1 MSTPAVSVSPVRG
14 KRRWWRLADW
24 RIRTKLTLLVGLP
37 VALVMALTGYT
48 AVTSLSATAE
58 TGTARQLVDVGTAGA
73 RLSEQLQQERVMA
86 ALLFAQGSTPK
97 AIEAYRQQGEIT
109 DQALAGYTAAQR
121 GLDYSTGLAV
131 PLRRLNQQLA
141 ALGLLRQDVRSGGDA
156 TESSVVFRYSALVSA
171 LLGFGQSLSQAD
183 IAAETADRLRAV
195 STLSQG
201 IEALGVLQVTVVP
214 AIGAGA
220 MTPAA
225 QQQVIAA
232 DAEFSGSQE
241 SFRQLAPPSWQAL
254 LTSQPGSAQILAGE
268 RLHSTVVRT
277 DADTRLDLGVG
288 VAGWVSAMTARM
300 RQLHRVEDR
309 FLTEELA
316 AVTAER
322 DRQRRDTAMLGL
334 IVVACLAGVGV
345 AGWWVTRSMT
355 APLARLAAEA
365 TEVATVVLPRMESTL
380 NRRGVTRQEL
390 DAAIEAAAQPL
401 PVPGGDEIGQ
411 VIAAFNDAR
420 GSATRVA
427 AGQATYREIVATA
440 FKTQAYEQANRIG
453 AITATLDLR
462 EREDEDDPERLR
474 QWFGIDQLV
483 TMLLRSVGTMQL
495 FSGGRVGQP
504 RSEPLRLTDVVTAAV
519 SRVEDYQRVEHSTV
533 PLEVMIDGDLVDELI
548 HLLVELLT
556 NAIRFSAPP
565 LPVEV
570 TAKPTREQLY
580 LEIRDYGVGLSEQ
593 QQRDMQQRIDSFLL
607 DEFTARHYGLAAVG
621 LIATRRGIKVQ
632 LNSLAKDGTSV
643 DIAVPTPLFWHQ
655 PVELPTMNQH
665 AAPPR
670 HTPASPEV
678 VSAAATTMVLPQAGE
693 RRQVSA
699 SVTADATRE
708 LPTLIDAPLA
718 LPAGP
723 HAGRPLP
730 IYETV
735 AAGHP
740 LFDPQASAD
749 QVLGP
754 VTLDWSPAQPQQL
767 VSAPAETTTNGLP
780 KRVPGRTT
788 PAKPEQVAPVVPH
801 QRDPAAARAQWSSF
815 GASSASFVSSQ

>member
-1 MSTPAVSVSPVRG
+1 MTPALLSAVSVRG
-14 KRRWWRLADW
+14 KRRWWRLADR

-37 VALVMALTGYT
+37 VAVTVLLTGYT
-48 AVTSLSATAE
+48 AMTSLSATAQ

-73 RLSEQLQQERVMA
+73 RLTEQLQQERVMA

-141 ALGLLRQDVRSGGDA
+141 ALPLLRQDVRSGSDA

-183 IAAETADRLRAV
+183 IAADTADRLRAV

-201 IEALGVLQVTVVP
+201 IEALGTLQVTVVP
-214 AIGAGA
+214 AIAAGSL
-220 MTPAA
+220 TPAA

-232 DAEFSGSQE
+232 DAEFSSSQE
-241 SFRQLAPPSWQAL
+241 SFRQLAPPAWQAL
-254 LTSQPGSAQILAGE
+254 LTSQPGSKQILAGE

-277 DADTRLDLGVG
+277 NAGTRLDLGVG
-288 VAGWVSAMTARM
+288 AAGWANAMTARM
-300 RQLHRVEDR
+300 QQLHRIEDQ
-309 FLTEELA
+309 FLSEQLT

-322 DRQRRDTAMLGL
+322 DQQRRDTIVLGI
-334 IVVACLAGVGV
+334 IVAACLSGVGGI
-345 AGWWVTRSMT
+345 GWWVTRSMT
-355 APLARLAAEA
+355 APLVRLAAEA
-365 TEVATVVLPRMESTL
+365 TEVATVVLPRMESQL
-380 NRRGVTRQEL
+380 NRRGATRQEL
-390 DAAIEAAAQPL
+390 DEAIAAAAQSL
-401 PVPGGDEIGQ
+401 PVPGNDEIGQ

-427 AGQATYREIVATA
+427 AGQAKYREIVAAA
-440 FKTQAYEQANRIG
+440 FKTQAYEQGSRIDV
-453 AITATLDLR
+453 ITASLDAR
-462 EREDEDDPERLR
+462 EHEDEDDPERLR
-474 QWFGIDQLV
+474 QWYEFDQLV
-483 TMLLRSVGTMQL
+483 TTLLRSVGTMQL
-495 FSGGRVGQP
+495 FAGGRVGQP
-504 RSEPLRLTDVVTAAV
+504 RSEPFRLTDVVTAAV
-519 SRVEDYQRVEHSTV
+519 SRVEDYERVAHSAV
-533 PLEVMIDGDLVDELI
+533 PLEVMVDGDLVDELI

-556 NAIRFSAPP
+556 NAIRFSAAPH
-565 LPVEV
+565 PVEV

-580 LEIRDYGVGLSEQ
+580 IEIRDYGLGLNEQ
-593 QQRDMQQRIDSFLL
+593 QQLEMQQRIDSFLL

-621 LIATRRGIKVQ
+621 LIAARRGIRVK

-643 DIAVPTPLFWHQ
+643 DIAVPAPLFWHQ
-655 PVELPTMNQH
+655 PVELPPVMERP
-665 AAPPR
+665 APPR
-670 HTPASPEV
+670 HVPTVPAV
-678 VSAAATTMVLPQAGE
+678 VSGPAITMVLPQVPE
-693 RRQVSA
+693 RTAVSA
-699 SVTADATRE
+699 SAASEATRE
-708 LPTLIDAPLA
+708 FPTLSSPPLA

-740 LFDPQASAD
+740 LFDRQASAD

-754 VTLDWSPAQPQQL
+754 VSLDWRLAQPPRPEP
-767 VSAPAETTTNGLP
+767 VPETTSNGLP
-780 KRVPGRTT
+780 KRVPGSTT
-788 PAKPEQVAPVVPH
+788 PEEPVPVAPVAPR

-815 GASSASFVSSQ
+815 GASSAAFVRSQ